1 MIYLIENALS
11 NQIDYYTWYN
21 AFWSMDW
28 KKSIRTWITSSL
40 LIGVKNHVSFGWSL
54 GSIFHH
60 LISSILW
67 LYYIYMLLNNITE
80 HHGLKS
86 QRVALF
92 KNTKWTPGV
101 WWKEL
106 QSKHFPTIVTCAWL
120 SSDYSDVCVFLC
132 TNMRLD
138 SGVLTCSCLP
148 LIWSKQRS
156 RLIKTA

>member
-40 LIGVKNHVSFGWSL
+40 LIGVKKSREFGWSL

-86 QRVALF
+86 QRVALSKTRNERLASDE
-92 KNTKWTPGV
+92 KNCKV
-101 WWKEL
+101 
-106 QSKHFPTIVTCAWL
+106 SIFPPLSPVLGYQVTTAM
-120 SSDYSDVCVFLC
+120 SVSFYVQ
-132 TNMRLD
+132 
-138 SGVLTCSCLP
+138 
-148 LIWSKQRS
+148 IWG
-156 RLIKTA
+156 